1 MALLDNFFASS
12 PQTSGGGFSLDSL
25 LGTSVPEFLKR
36 NLSPEE
42 LAKLQSD
49 SNLQTALGLGK
60 GYASQLFQNKGPFQK
75 IVGAVSGAATGRQ
88 EPYTSTQE
96 SIFKALTGQKLM
108 GDVQKT
114 GYENKKLGWE
124 TKAIEDLA
132 RNETDPEMQR
142 LFAINPSKYA
152 EKKFGANPSL
162 RQIPEYDKNTMDFYG
177 AIGFDPTKATPDQ
190 LASANKSLLQYS
202 SAPSRADAMKEITAR
217 ADYNTKFP
225 NKPLPT
231 IITKEDI
238 FNQAQK
244 QLTQPPATLNQP
256 TNVPMSTADAIKQYT
271 NPPVN
276 INVPSTDVIPSG
288 QEQNIYQQ
296 LPATQYPQVNQPVQK
311 PITDARILK
320 PRPETSVTQTVAPSQ
335 AKPVQAPVAFIDN
348 NTKSEVERQKVRD
361 TQPTA
366 QKTVNQAMNSLNQF
380 EKTALEILKRPDLNQ
395 SFGAFGK
402 QRADIQGTT
411 AYDINNLLN
420 QTRSSAW
427 LSAFKDLKAA
437 SPTGS
442 SGLGA
447 VSNQEGENLIGATN
461 RVDIGLDPKAGKKA
475 LIDYLKTIQ
484 TAKQNLQKGYQYDY
498 GNDFEFPK
506 SDILPFTTTL
516 PTPQGNV
523 KAFSG
528 LNPELQ
534 AQFPRYDLV
543 PNAYYT
549 IINGKLKLLE
559 MK

>member
-1 MALLDNFFASS
+1 MAGNFK
-12 PQTSGGGFSLDSL
+12 
-25 LGTSVPEFLKR
+25 EYMKR
-36 NLSPEE
+36 
-42 LAKLQSD
+42 KYGSD
-49 SNLQTALGLGK
+49 
-60 GYASQLFQNKGPFQK
+60 
-75 IVGAVSGAATGRQ
+75 
-88 EPYTSTQE
+88 
-96 SIFKALTGQKLM
+96 
-108 GDVQKT
+108 
-114 GYENKKLGWE
+114 
-124 TKAIEDLA
+124 
-132 RNETDPEMQR
+132 
-142 LFAINPSKYA
+142 
-152 EKKFGANPSL
+152 PSL

-177 AIGFDPTKATPDQ
+177 AIKFDPTKASQEELAKANQ
-190 LASANKSLLQYS
+190 LLLKHIG
-202 SAPSRADAMKEITAR
+202 APSATDAMKEITSR

-225 NKPLPT
+225 NKPLPAIT
-231 IITKEDI
+231 TKEDI
-238 FNQAQK
+238 LKEGLKTFNQPVSA
-244 QLTQPPATLNQP
+244 
-256 TNVPMSTADAIKQYT
+256 PMSTANAVSQYT
-271 NPPVN
+271 NPPAN
-276 INVPSTDVIPSG
+276 INVPSTDIIPSG

-296 LPATQYPQVNQPVQK
+296 PPATQYPQVNQPVQK

-335 AKPVQAPVAFIDN
+335 AKPTPAPMAFVNN

-361 TQPTA
+361 IQPTA

-380 EKTALEILKRPDLNQ
+380 EKTAVEILKRPDINQ

-402 QRADIQGTT
+402 QRAGFQGTT
-411 AYDINNLLN
+411 AYDINNLLE

-427 LSAFKDLKAA
+427 ISAFKDLKAA
-437 SPTGS
+437 SATGS

-447 VSNQEGENLIGATN
+447 VSNQEGENLIKATN

-506 SDILPFTTTL
+506 SEILPFTTTL

-534 AQFPRYDLV
+534 SQFPRYDLN

>member
-1 MALLDNFFASS
+1 MALLDDFFAPSS
-12 PQTSGGGFSLDSL
+12 SEGISLNSL
-25 LGTSVPEFLKR
+25 LGTRIPAFLEA
-36 NLSPEE
+36 NLTDEQ
-42 LAKLQSD
+42 KK
-49 SNLQTALGLGK
+49 AL
-60 GYASQLFQNKGPFQK
+60 ASQSNFQTG
-75 IVGAVSGAATGRQ
+75 VG
-88 EPYTSTQE
+88 
-96 SIFKALTGQKLM
+96 ALTGYGSQLYQNKSPLQKLLGAYSGASSGRQAPYTTTQDNIFKSLTGKKLM
-108 GDVQKT
+108 GDVEKS
-114 GYENKKLGWE
+114 GYENFMLGAE
-124 TKAIEDLA
+124 AKSMKELIAQEP
-132 RNETDPEMQR
+132 DPIKQREMAGNFKEYMKR
-142 LFAINPSKYA
+142 KY
-152 EKKFGANPSL
+152 GADPSL
-162 RQIPEYDKNTMDFYG
+162 RQIPEYDKQTMDFYG
-177 AIGFDPTKATPDQ
+177 AIGFDPTKASQDE
-190 LASANKSLLQYS
+190 LAKANQFYIKYS
-202 SAPSRADAMKEITAR
+202 GAPSATEAMKEITSR
-217 ADYNTKFP
+217 ADYTTKFP
-225 NKPLPT
+225 NKPLPAIT
-231 IITKEDI
+231 TKEDVFKEGLKT
-238 FNQAQK
+238 FNQ
-244 QLTQPPATLNQP
+244 PV
-256 TNVPMSTADAIKQYT
+256 NVPMSTAGAISQYT
-271 NPPVN
+271 NPPAN
-276 INVPSTDVIPSG
+276 INVPSTDIIPSG

-296 LPATQYPQVNQPVQK
+296 PPTTQYPQINQPVQK

-335 AKPVQAPVAFIDN
+335 VKPTPAPTAFVNN

-361 TQPTA
+361 IQPTA

-380 EKTALEILKRPDLNQ
+380 EKTAIEILKRPDINQ

-402 QRADIQGTT
+402 QRAGFQGTT
-411 AYDINNLLN
+411 AYDINNLLE

-427 LSAFKDLKAA
+427 ISAFKDLKAA
-437 SPTGS
+437 SATGS

-447 VSNQEGENLIGATN
+447 VSNQEGENLIKATN

>member
-1 MALLDNFFASS
+1 MALLDDFFASS
-12 PQTSGGGFSLDSL
+12 SPTSGGGFSLNSL
-25 LGTSVPEFLKR
+25 LGTNVPEFLKR
-36 NLSPEE
+36 NLTDEE
-42 LAKLQSD
+42 LAQLQSK
-49 SNLQTALGLGK
+49 SNFQTALGLGK
-60 GYASQLFQNKGPFQK
+60 GYASQLYQNKPMWQK
-75 IVGAVSGAATGRQ
+75 VVGAYSGAAEGRQ
-88 EPYTSTQE
+88 APYTTAQE
-96 SIFKALTGQKLM
+96 GIFKALTGKKLM
-108 GDVQKT
+108 GDVEKQ
-114 GYENKKLGWE
+114 GYENFMLGAE
-124 TKAIEDLA
+124 AKSMKELIAQEP
-132 RNETDPEMQR
+132 DPIKQREMAGNFKEYMKR
-142 LFAINPSKYA
+142 KY
-152 EKKFGANPSL
+152 GSDPSL

-177 AIGFDPTKATPDQ
+177 AIGFDPTKASQDE
-190 LASANKSLLQYS
+190 LAKANQFYIKYS
-202 SAPSRADAMKEITAR
+202 GAPTATEAMKETTSR
-217 ADYNTKFP
+217 ADYNAKFP
-225 NKPLPT
+225 NLPLAKT
-231 IITKEDI
+231 ATKEDI
-238 FNQAQK
+238 FK
-244 QLTQPPATLNQP
+244 EGLKTFNQP
-256 TNVPMSTADAIKQYT
+256 VSAPMSTANAVSQYT
-271 NPPVN
+271 NPPAN
-276 INVPSTDVIPSG
+276 INVPSTDIIPSG

-296 LPATQYPQVNQPVQK
+296 PSTTQYPQVNQPVQK

-335 AKPVQAPVAFIDN
+335 TKPAPVQVPFVNN
-348 NTKSEVERQKVRD
+348 NTKSEVEKQKVRD
-361 TQPTA
+361 IQPTA

-380 EKTALEILKRPDLNQ
+380 EKTAIEILKRPDINQ

-402 QRADIQGTT
+402 QRAGFQGTT
-411 AYDINNLLN
+411 AYDINNLLE

-427 LSAFKDLKAA
+427 ISAFKDLKAA
-437 SPTGS
+437 SATGS

-447 VSNQEGENLIGATN
+447 VSNQEGENLIKATN

-506 SDILPFTTTL
+506 SEILPFTTTL

-534 AQFPRYDLV
+534 SQFPRYDLN

>member
-1 MALLDNFFASS
+1 MALLDDFFAPSS
-12 PQTSGGGFSLDSL
+12 SEGISLNSL
-25 LGTSVPEFLKR
+25 LGTRIPAFLEANFTDEQK
-36 NLSPEE
+36 
-42 LAKLQSD
+42 K
-49 SNLQTALGLGK
+49 AL
-60 GYASQLFQNKGPFQK
+60 ASQSNFQTG
-75 IVGAVSGAATGRQ
+75 VG
-88 EPYTSTQE
+88 
-96 SIFKALTGQKLM
+96 ALTGYGSQLYQNKSPLQKLLGAYSGASSGRQAPYTTTQDNIFKSLTGKKLM
-108 GDVQKT
+108 GDVEKS
-114 GYENKKLGWE
+114 GYENFMLGAE
-124 TKAIEDLA
+124 AKSMKELIAQEP
-132 RNETDPEMQR
+132 DPIKQREMAGNFKEYMKR
-142 LFAINPSKYA
+142 KY
-152 EKKFGANPSL
+152 GADPSL
-162 RQIPEYDKNTMDFYG
+162 RQIPEYDKQTMDFYG
-177 AIGFDPTKATPDQ
+177 AIGFDPTKASQDE
-190 LASANKSLLQYS
+190 LAKANQFYIKYS
-202 SAPSRADAMKEITAR
+202 GAPSATEAMKEITSR
-217 ADYNTKFP
+217 ADYTTKFP
-225 NKPLPT
+225 NKPLPAIT
-231 IITKEDI
+231 TKEDVFKEGLKT
-238 FNQAQK
+238 FNQ
-244 QLTQPPATLNQP
+244 PV
-256 TNVPMSTADAIKQYT
+256 NVPMSTAGAISQYT
-271 NPPVN
+271 NPPAN
-276 INVPSTDVIPSG
+276 INVPSTDIIPSG

-296 LPATQYPQVNQPVQK
+296 PPTTQYPQINQPVQK

-335 AKPVQAPVAFIDN
+335 VKPTPAPTAFVNN

-361 TQPTA
+361 IQPTA

-380 EKTALEILKRPDLNQ
+380 EKTAIEILKRPDINQ

-402 QRADIQGTT
+402 QRAGFQGTT
-411 AYDINNLLN
+411 AYDINNLLE

-427 LSAFKDLKAA
+427 ISAFKDLKAA
-437 SPTGS
+437 SATGS

-447 VSNQEGENLIGATN
+447 VSNQEGENLIKATN

>member
-1 MALLDNFFASS
+1 MAGLLDLFDPSS
-12 PQTSGGGFSLDSL
+12 SATGGGISLNSL
-25 LGTSVPEFLKR
+25 LGTNVPEFLKR
-36 NLSPEE
+36 NLTAEE
-42 LAKLQSD
+42 LAKLQSQ
-49 SNLQTALGLGK
+49 SNLYTAIGAGK
-60 GYASQLFQNKGPFQK
+60 GYASQLYQNKPAWQK
-75 IVGAVSGAATGRQ
+75 ILGTVSGASEGRQ
-88 EPYTSTQE
+88 TPYTTAQE
-96 SIFKALTGQKLM
+96 GIFKALTGKKLM
-108 GDVQKT
+108 GDVEKL
-114 GYENKKLGWE
+114 GYENKKLGLE

-152 EKKFGANPSL
+152 EKKFGAHPSL
-162 RQIPEYDKNTMDFYG
+162 RQIPEYDKQTMDFYG
-177 AIGFDPTKATPDQ
+177 AINFDPTKASQDELAKANQ
-190 LASANKSLLQYS
+190 LLLKFNG
-202 SAPSRADAMKEITAR
+202 APSSADAMKEITAR
-217 ADYNTKFP
+217 ASYNTQFP
-225 NKPLPT
+225 NKPLPAIT
-231 IITKEDI
+231 TKEDVFKEGLKT
-238 FNQAQK
+238 FNQ
-244 QLTQPPATLNQP
+244 PV
-256 TNVPMSTADAIKQYT
+256 NVPMSTTGVINQNT
-271 NPPVN
+271 NPSVN
-276 INVPSTDVIPSG
+276 INIPSTDVIPKG

-296 LPATQYPQVNQPVQK
+296 PTATPYPQVNQPVQK
-311 PITDARILK
+311 PITDARILT
-320 PRPETSVTQTVAPSQ
+320 PRPETSVTST
-335 AKPVQAPVAFIDN
+335 APVSTVKPAKIQLPFVND
-348 NTKSEVERQKVRD
+348 NTKSEVEKQKVRD
-361 TQPTA
+361 IQPTA

-380 EKTALEILKRPDLNQ
+380 EKTAIEILKRPDINQ

-402 QRADIQGTT
+402 QRAGFQGTT
-411 AYDINNLLN
+411 AYDINNLLE

-427 LSAFKDLKAA
+427 ISAFKDLKAA
-437 SPTGS
+437 SATGS

-447 VSNQEGENLIGATN
+447 VSNQEGENLIKATN

-506 SDILPFTTTL
+506 SEILPFTTTL

-534 AQFPRYDLV
+534 TQFPRYDLN